1 MALPSAT
8 DVEYVGSGTS
18 GGVCVG
24 RAATDKVGF
33 FGTTAVVQVAMTAV
47 ATATA
52 TTTLNEL
59 KIDRVIAALA
69 SLGLTT
75 TGG

>member
-1 MALPSAT
+1 MPVQYIGANGPDGMCFGLSAA
-8 DVEYVGSGTS
+8 E
-18 GGVCVG
+18 
-24 RAATDKVGF
+24 KVGF
-33 FGTTAVVQVAMTAV
+33 FGATPVVQVAMTAV

-59 KIDRVIAALA
+59 KINRVIAALA

>member
-1 MALPSAT
+1 MAVEYLGTNSPDGTVLGLSAT
-8 DVEYVGSGTS
+8 E
-18 GGVCVG
+18 
-24 RAATDKVGF
+24 KIGF
-33 FGTTAVVQVAMTAV
+33 FGATPVVQVAMTAV

-59 KIDRVIAALA
+59 KINRVIAALA
-69 SLGLTT
+69 SLGLAT

>member
-1 MALPSAT
+1 MAVEQLTSGNDDGSNVGASAT
-8 DVEYVGSGTS
+8 E
-18 GGVCVG
+18 
-24 RAATDKVGF
+24 KVGF
-33 FGTTAVVQVAMTAV
+33 FGATPVVQVAMTAV

-59 KIDRVIAALA
+59 KINRVIAALA
-69 SLGLTT
+69 TLGLTT

>member
-1 MALPSAT
+1 MAVKQLSDGNTAGTTLGQSAT
-8 DVEYVGSGTS
+8 DKI
-18 GGVCVG
+18 
-24 RAATDKVGF
+24 AF
-33 FGTTAVVQVAMTAV
+33 FGATPVVQVAMTAV

-59 KIDRVIAALA
+59 KINRVIVALA
-69 SLGLTT
+69 ALGLTT

>member
-1 MALPSAT
+1 MAVEYIGDGGSDGTCVGQSAT
-8 DVEYVGSGTS
+8 E
-18 GGVCVG
+18 
-24 RAATDKVGF
+24 KVGF
-33 FGTTAVVQVAMTAV
+33 FGATPVVQVAMTAV

-52 TTTLNEL
+52 TTALNEL
-59 KIDRVIAALA
+59 KINRVIAALA

>member
-1 MALPSAT
+1 MAVEYIGAGSTDGVCLGQSAT
-8 DVEYVGSGTS
+8 E
-18 GGVCVG
+18 
-24 RAATDKVGF
+24 KVGF
-33 FGTTAVVQVAMTAV
+33 FGATPVVQVAMTAV
-47 ATATA
+47 ATTTA

-59 KIDRVIAALA
+59 KINRVIAALA

>member
-1 MALPSAT
+1 MAVTELT
-8 DVEYVGSGTS
+8 DKNPDGSRMGQ
-18 GGVCVG
+18 
-24 RAATDKVGF
+24 AATEKLGF
-33 FGTTAVVQVAMTAV
+33 FGATPVVQVAMTAI
-47 ATATA
+47 AMATA

-59 KIDRVIAALA
+59 KINRVIAALA